1 MLGFLPLWLRGLA
14 AVSLG
19 SLPGQLV
26 MAGPA
31 GLPRA
36 ARALPGPPHPPQPQL

>member
-1 MLGFLPLWLRGLA
+1 MLGFLPLWLWGLA

-26 MAGPA
+26 MAGPE
-31 GLPRA
+31 GLLWA
-36 ARALPGPPHPPQPQL
+36 A